1 MNPEL
6 LALWIDSKKR
16 HLSFCQELGVLYT
29 KESLEDQF
37 KLLDQLTE
45 LAQLDPQERF
55 TEFELIS

>member
-16 HLSFCQELGVLYT
+16 HLSFCQELGVLYSQD
-29 KESLEDQF
+29 SLEDQF
-37 KLLDQLTE
+37 KLLDQLSE
-45 LAQLDPQERF
+45 IAQLDPQEKF